1 MKFVVFFALVAFA
14 SAAKLTDN
22 VQVLKDVR
30 DGPIGPTYNNE
41 LELDNG
47 VVVQETGAE
56 GSVGQSN
63 SQGRYVFV
71 SPEGETVEVTW
82 VANENGFQPSGP
94 FIPQDHPLPPHAEE
108 QLRIAEQQR
117 AEGIEFDERGFRV

>member
-1 MKFVVFFALVAFA
+1 MKFIVLFALVAFA

-22 VQVLKDVR
+22 VQVVKDIR

-63 SQGRYVFV
+63 SQGRYVYV
-71 SPEGETVEVTW
+71 LKL
-82 VANENGFQPSGP
+82 
-94 FIPQDHPLPPHAEE
+94 IK
-108 QLRIAEQQR
+108 
-117 AEGIEFDERGFRV
+117 